1 MKKKTLSRSSSVA
14 ATSSEARS
22 RDGGDRGSNYNNRRN
37 NGDNRNR
44 RNNRGPNGGRG
55 GQAALKLVN
64 PLKIQ
69 RIAVAPPPRRERQPR
84 DNNNDRRPRQ
94 VASAETGSDGKTTVK
109 GAKSKGASEF
119 GDENQDDSSSRNRS
133 RSGGRYAAN

>member
-1 MKKKTLSRSSSVA
+1 MA
-14 ATSSEARS
+14 ATSPEARS
-22 RDGGDRGSNYNNRRN
+22 RDNGDRRSNYNNGRN

-55 GQAALKLVN
+55 GQNGGRGGQASLKLVN

-119 GDENQDDSSSRNRS
+119 GDDNENDSSSRNRS